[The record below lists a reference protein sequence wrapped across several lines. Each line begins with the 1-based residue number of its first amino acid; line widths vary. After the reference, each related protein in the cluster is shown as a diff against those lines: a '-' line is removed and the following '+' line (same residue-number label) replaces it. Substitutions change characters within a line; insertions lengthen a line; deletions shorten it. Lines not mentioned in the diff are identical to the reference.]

1 MSDLVPVCA
10 CDSGSD
16 SVLGVACLFPL
27 RAPSSYYVSVSQ
39 CVSVLHSV
47 SVLLPPGCLPHS
59 QGFPRT
65 LPPLPHPRPR
75 PQQTRITDPGAL
87 RSSLYGRFPSTQ
99 AQIPQ
104 VHSGGWSGH
113 LHSQS
118 SILPQ
123 TVRPKAR
130 GCSSAHTHALH
141 TLPHGPAHRHT
152 RTATLKGAQQT

>member
-1 MSDLVPVCA
+1 MPVILVLTPCWVWLACFLCVHRAPTMCLCPSVCP
-10 CDSGSD
+10 CCT
-16 SVLGVACLFPL
+16 LCLFYFHLGAFPIPRVFL
-27 RAPSSYYVSVSQ
+27 GPF
-39 CVSVLHSV
+39 LHSHT
-47 SVLLPPGCLPHS
+47 P
-59 QGFPRT
+59 
-65 LPPLPHPRPR
+65 
-75 PQQTRITDPGAL
+75 DPGAL

-118 SILPQ
+118 SSLPQ

>member
-1 MSDLVPVCA
+1 MPVILVLTPCWVWLA
-10 CDSGSD
+10 CFLC
-16 SVLGVACLFPL
+16 VH
-27 RAPSSYYVSVSQ
+27 RAPTMCLCPSV
-39 CVSVLHSV
+39 CLCCTL